1 MLSNVGTS
9 FFNGALTATGGIT
22 GTAGTTT
29 LGVTLTSG
37 FSNTGTL
44 CNSGLISTNQLNA
57 GSISNN
63 NLTFYE
69 QYTAS
74 AGTFR
79 FSTLTT
85 LIALPNTSLLYFNN
99 FVVAGAYVWPGQ
111 TIQALNWTTQSS
123 CNGFQ
128 LKPAGYP
135 GSKFANICNI
145 TTCNWFLAS
154 PITGGSPPYFF
165 TDLNNM
171 SSATTGINLY
181 VTNTGAICN
190 GSGGF
195 CNAPV
200 AGGSQFNGS
209 CNFNFILSDS
219 SSPAFI
225 RYLTLII

>member
-22 GTAGTTT
+22 GTIGTTT

-74 AGTFR
+74 TGTFR
-79 FSTLTT
+79 YSTLTT
-85 LIALPNTSLLYFNN
+85 TFAIPNTSLLYFNN

-111 TIQALNWTTQSS
+111 TIAALDSFIVSNVNSTRTAFIEMSGVPTSQSFLYNS
-123 CNGFQ
+123 GT
-128 LKPAGYP
+128 Y
-135 GSKFANICNI
+135 SIC
-145 TTCNWFLAS
+145 LAS
-154 PITGGSPPYFF
+154 TISGGTPPYFIND
-165 TDLNNM
+165 TSISGNSLCNM
-171 SSATTGINLY
+171 GLAFEVQTWPALRFGYLTG
-181 VTNTGAICN
+181 
-190 GSGGF
+190 S
-195 CNAPV
+195 
-200 AGGSQFNGS
+200 FNGS
-209 CNFNFILSDS
+209 RFTAITALRDS
-219 SSPAFI
+219 STPPFT
-225 RYLTLII
+225 RYITFSVVA